1 MMTTPSFFTVAPAN
15 EVEAVA
21 HLTAKGFPPSRIEKD
36 ADGMVVLVFADIP
49 EERMYELA
57 QALPVH
63 LSAKVGIV
71 MGDQP
76 PFGA

>member
-1 MMTTPSFFTVAPAN
+1 MPTPSFFSVSHEN

-36 ADGMVVLVFADIP
+36 EDGLTVLVFADVP
-49 EERMYELA
+49 DDQMYRLA

-71 MGDQP
+71 TSDQP
-76 PFGA
+76 PFDI

>member
-1 MMTTPSFFTVAPAN
+1 MPSFFSVSHEN
-15 EVEAVA
+15 EGEAVA
-21 HLTAKGFPPSRIEKD
+21 HVTAKGFPPSRIEKD
-36 ADGMVVLVFADIP
+36 EEGLTVLVFADIP
-49 EERMYELA
+49 DDQMYKLA

-76 PFGA
+76 PFET